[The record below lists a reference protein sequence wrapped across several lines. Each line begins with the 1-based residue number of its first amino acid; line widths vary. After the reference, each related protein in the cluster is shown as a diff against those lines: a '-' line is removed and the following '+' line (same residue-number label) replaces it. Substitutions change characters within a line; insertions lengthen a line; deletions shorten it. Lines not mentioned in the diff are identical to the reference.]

1 MRQNGAPVE
10 AYRPSRQQ
18 IFFETNVNILLHS
31 FRLMRAPLKHAP
43 VKLDLREIGSRLRAY
58 RLGARAGAAALARK
72 LGVSRAALYRIED
85 GQMIKIEVLERLA
98 QVLGT
103 SLPSLLGAGV
113 EYHPRALSY
122 FSRMQQLES
131 EAERIVAHFNP
142 VSYLLTSDAYS
153 QSMRTMLEESVPA
166 DPRVRPAAL
175 AEARAVWQILET
187 RKRAARIRRPAI
199 VNLVG
204 VPEIE
209 RLLDIGL
216 VGRLDLPEAVRAERR
231 QRAHREVEHLATLME
246 HEPFGVQIGLIE
258 DTMPNVT
265 FQLFYNKTDVRVAV
279 SPFRLGELP
288 NVRIG
293 VATVTAAREAVSLYE
308 TLVKELWARSL
319 RGRAGAHRLLA
330 LAGVSRAASARR
342 LVRTPGRSAARASP
356 RAPAQAPRQPARPA

>member
-1 MRQNGAPVE
+1 
-10 AYRPSRQQ
+10 
-18 IFFETNVNILLHS
+18 
-31 FRLMRAPLKHAP
+31 MRARPKQ
-43 VKLDLREIGSRLRAY
+43 LDLREIGRRLRAY
-58 RLGARAGAAALARK
+58 RLGARASAAALARK

-153 QSMRTMLEESVPA
+153 QSMRMMLEESVPA

-175 AEARAVWQILET
+175 ADARAVWQILEA

-216 VGRLDLPEAVRAERR
+216 VGRLDLPEAVRARR
-231 QRAHREVEHLATLME
+231 RLEACREVEHLAALME
-246 HEPFGVQIGLIE
+246 HEPFGAQIGLIE
-258 DTMPNVT
+258 DTLPNVT
-265 FQLFYNKTDVRVAV
+265 FQLFYAGPEVRLAV

-288 NVRIG
+288 NVRFG
-293 VATVTAAREAVSLYE
+293 VASVTAAREVVSLYE
-308 TLVKELWARSL
+308 ALVKELWARSL
-319 RGRAGAHRLLA
+319 RGSAGARRLRA
-330 LAGVSRAASARR
+330 LAGASRAASAQR
-342 LVRTPGRSAARASP
+342 LARTPNRSAARASP
-356 RAPAQAPRQPARPA
+356 RAPAQAPRRPARPAR

>member
-1 MRQNGAPVE
+1 
-10 AYRPSRQQ
+10 
-18 IFFETNVNILLHS
+18 
-31 FRLMRAPLKHAP
+31 MRAPPMRPPA
-43 VKLDLREIGSRLRAY
+43 KLDLREIGRRLRAY
-58 RLGARAGAAALARK
+58 RLGARASAAALARK
-72 LGVSRAALYRIED
+72 IGVSRAALYRIED

-131 EAERIVAHFNP
+131 AAERIVAHFNP

-153 QSMRTMLEESVPA
+153 QSMRVMLEESVPA

-175 AEARAVWQILET
+175 ADARAVWQILEA

-216 VGRLDLPEAVRAERR
+216 VGRLDLPAAERAR
-231 QRAHREVEHLATLME
+231 RRLAACREVEHLAALME
-246 HEPFGVQIGLIE
+246 HEPFGAQIGLIE
-258 DTMPNVT
+258 DTLPNVT
-265 FQLFYNKTDVRVAV
+265 FQLFYAGPEVRLAV

-288 NVRIG
+288 NVRFG
-293 VATVTAAREAVSLYE
+293 VASVTVAREAVSLYE
-308 TLVKELWARSL
+308 ALVKELWARAL
-319 RGRAGAHRLLA
+319 RGRAGARRLLA
-330 LAGVSRAASARR
+330 LAGASRAASGRKLA
-342 LVRTPGRSAARASP
+342 RTPGRSAARASP
-356 RAPAQAPRQPARPA
+356 RAPAQAPRQPARPAR

>member
-1 MRQNGAPVE
+1 MRTSPK
-10 AYRPSRQQ
+10 RPP
-18 IFFETNVNILLHS
+18 
-31 FRLMRAPLKHAP
+31 A
-43 VKLDLREIGSRLRAY
+43 KLDLREIGSRLRAY
-58 RLGARAGAAALARK
+58 RLGARASAAALARK

-113 EYHPRALSY
+113 EYHSRAPSY
-122 FSRMQQLES
+122 FARMQQLES
-131 EAERIVAHFNP
+131 GAERIVAHFNP

-175 AEARAVWQILET
+175 AEALAVWQILEA

-216 VGRLDLPEAVRAERR
+216 VGRLDLPEAERARR
-231 QRAHREVEHLATLME
+231 RLAACREVEHLAALME
-246 HEPFGVQIGLIE
+246 HEPFGAQIGLIE
-258 DTMPNVT
+258 DTLPNVT
-265 FQLFYNKTDVRVAV
+265 FQLFYAGAEVRLAV

-288 NVRIG
+288 NVRFG
-293 VATVTAAREAVSLYE
+293 VASVTAAREAVSLYE
-308 TLVKELWARSL
+308 ALVKELWARSL
-319 RGRAGAHRLLA
+319 RGKAGARRLRGLA
-330 LAGVSRAASARR
+330 DAARAASAAGQVRR
-342 LVRTPGRSAARASP
+342 QETRRRRRAPPTTAPARAESSRP
-356 RAPAQAPRQPARPA
+356 RRPAPGPGSRPS